1 MLKITEKFEKRLEEL
16 RKETLR
22 KRIQWAFDTLW
33 YDSSIPDFGTA
44 ALQKACDL
52 IAPTDSDSNTI
63 LQAKGLLIAGLAGDI
78 FYRNSD
84 ENDIAKLEI
93 NACVFPDSSRIK
105 ISNLIKKQKLEG

>member
-1 MLKITEKFEKRLEEL
+1 MLKITEKFEKKLEEL
-16 RKETLR
+16 RNKPLR
-22 KRIQWAFDTLW
+22 ERIQYAFDTLW
-33 YDSSIPDFGTA
+33 YDSAIPDFGTP
-44 ALQKACDL
+44 ALRKACDL
-52 IAPTDSDSNTI
+52 IAPTDSDNNTV
-63 LQAKGLLIAGLAGDI
+63 LQAKGLLIVGLAGDI